1 MGFIVFFLDFIA
13 ENCCE
18 TVLKDCYV
26 LLKKM
31 YTGYSKPNGPK
42 YSLIKKLKCPETQK
56 EKREKRDT
64 HLKNLKG
71 YLQLRMALTLKPTA
85 YNSTEKFFKKF

>member
-1 MGFIVFFLDFIA
+1 MFFLDFIA
-13 ENCCE
+13 ENCRE

-42 YSLIKKLKCPETQK
+42 YNLMKNVKCPETQK
-56 EKREKRDT
+56 EKKEKR
-64 HLKNLKG
+64 G
-71 YLQLRMALTLKPTA
+71 YAPEELERIFAVADGIKPET
-85 YNSTEKFFKKF
+85 NRL